1 MKKHIR
7 TAEDIVIISLVLG
20 FVHKKTRGQVIF
32 LKVPKIQ
39 KLPSGAYFCRIRRG
53 GVDYTILDYDRD
65 AVYAEAVAYKKGI
78 IKAQR
83 QPERITVKAA
93 LERYINE
100 RSNLLS
106 PATLR
111 EYTRCANTDLA
122 PLHRLI
128 VEAAI
133 HGRTLQRFVNEYA
146 VDHKPK
152 TVRNTYGLLASA
164 LANAG
169 VDMSGVKVTL
179 PEVRRPRLR
188 TPTEADIRRLIAAVR
203 GTELETPVLLAAF
216 GSLRR
221 SEICA
226 LTRDDVTDAGVW
238 VTKALVQD
246 KNKQWVIKQ
255 TKERSSDRHAML
267 PPEVVAK
274 LKQTPPGERITQ
286 LSPNAVSHRFDHVVK
301 KLGVPPFRF
310 HDLRSYWAT
319 VAHAMGMPDYY
330 IMQNG
335 GWSTMETP
343 RKHYLRNADELTTPA
358 QNAANKYFSGIL
370 SSSEEE

>member
-1 MKKHIR
+1 MKI
-7 TAEDIVIISLVLG
+7 
-20 FVHKKTRGQVIF
+20 
-32 LKVPKIQ
+32 PKIT
-39 KLPSGAYFCRIRRG
+39 KLPSGAYFCRVRIG
-53 GVDYTILDYDRD
+53 GVDYAITDRDYDK
-65 AVYAEAVAYKKGI
+65 VYAEAVAYKKGI

-83 QPERITVKAA
+83 QPERVTVKTA

-111 EYTRCANTDLA
+111 EYTRTMNTDLA
-122 PLHRLI
+122 PLHKLT
-128 VEAAI
+128 VDAVI
-133 HGRTLQRFVNEYA
+133 HSRTLQRFVNEYA
-146 VDHKPK
+146 IEHKPK

-164 LANAG
+164 LTNAG
-169 VDMSGVKVTL
+169 ADMSGVKVSL

-188 TPTEADIRRLIAAVR
+188 TPTEADIRRLVAEVR

-226 LTRDDVTDAGVW
+226 LTRDDVTAVGVW

-246 KNKQWVIKQ
+246 KNKKWVIKQ

-267 PPEVVAK
+267 PPEVIAK
-274 LKQTPPGERITQ
+274 LKETPPGERITQ

-301 KLGVPPFRF
+301 RLGVPRFRF

-343 RKHYLRNADELTTPA
+343 RKHYLRNAGELASPS
-358 QNAANKYFSGIL
+358 QNAATAYFSGIL
-370 SSSEEE
+370 NATDEENKTAPISLPNSLPK